1 MSLLSEN
8 IIPGNHGKIFGT
20 NAKEKQDLEKIKT
33 KVLSIDGIKNVIIN
47 TEVYPKEF
55 TIHTNKLVN
64 IKDIEN
70 AVISMGFHVIPKG
83 LFEL

>member
-20 NAKEKQDLEKIKT
+20 NAKDKQDLEKIKT

-47 TEVYPKEF
+47 TEIYPKEF

-70 AVISMGFHVIPKG
+70 AVISIGFHAIPKG

>member
-20 NAKEKQDLEKIKT
+20 NAKDKQDLEKIKT

-47 TEVYPKEF
+47 TEIYPKEF

-70 AVISMGFHVIPKG
+70 AVISMGFHAIPKG

>member
-20 NAKEKQDLEKIKT
+20 NAKDKQDLEKIKT